1 MSYEIEQKPASS
13 NGYFTPTEARNY
25 YGRYSRDGVTIH
37 WWGNGA
43 GPEGHDNIVNYL
55 NGKAANGQDPTV
67 NYVLS
72 DNKIT
77 LCINPDDVAWCSGTG
92 NPTTVS
98 VECQP
103 TLGAEGYKKAGWLI
117 WQLELRYGKTL
128 QIWGHNHWT
137 ATQCPG
143 TLDLN
148 RMRAEADKWR
158 AGGYN
163 PIPQLPEWQA
173 NRKVFAEKF
182 MYAAFDNTTLVN
194 MTNMSAIKTFKL
206 DDRFQISGETM
217 SNGKSFW
224 ITTYS
229 VINNQPNG
237 FLKPDLKDTITP
249 RVSPSSST
257 SASNSPSSSSSTSAS
272 ASISPSAPPEPE
284 YPNWFIDFWMKL
296 FVAIKNILGIK

>member
-1 MSYEIEQKPASS
+1 MAYEIEMKPSS
-13 NGYFTPTEARNY
+13 SSGYFTPAEARNY
-25 YGRYSRDGVTIH
+25 YGKYSRDGVTIH
-37 WWGNGA
+37 WWGDPNAGA
-43 GPEGHDNIVNYL
+43 THDGVVNYM
-55 NGKAANGQDPTV
+55 NNNATRGADPTV

-72 DNKIT
+72 DAKIT
-77 LCINPDDVAWCSGTG
+77 SCVPPDDVAWCSSAG

-128 QIWGHNHWT
+128 SIWGHNHW
-137 ATQCPG
+137 ASTQCPG

-163 PIPQLPEWQA
+163 PVPQLPEWQA
-173 NRKVFAEKF
+173 NRKVFAEKV

-194 MTNMSAIKTFKL
+194 MTNLSAVKTFGL
-206 DDRFQISGETM
+206 DASFQISGETVA
-217 SNGKSFW
+217 NNKSFW

-229 VINNQPNG
+229 VLNNQPNG
-237 FLKPDLKDTITP
+237 FLKPDLKDFPTPPPIHVNVTTTPEAVNDTPGIIDPKIT
-249 RVSPSSST
+249 T
-257 SASNSPSSSSSTSAS
+257 SKQVP
-272 ASISPSAPPEPE
+272 
-284 YPNWFIDFWMKL
+284 WKL
-296 FVAIKNILGIK
+296 IIEKIIEWIKNIINRKK